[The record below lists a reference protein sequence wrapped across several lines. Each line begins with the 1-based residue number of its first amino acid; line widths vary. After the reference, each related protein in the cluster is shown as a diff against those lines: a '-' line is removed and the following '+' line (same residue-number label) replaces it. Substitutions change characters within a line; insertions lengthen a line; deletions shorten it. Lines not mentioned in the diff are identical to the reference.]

1 MILNDE
7 KVLEILGQANLL
19 KNTNYYFSVTVMPT
33 PAQYAL
39 LGVFSNLLKEVSG
52 YIINYTEEGIG
63 IIPIN
68 NMSGKPMVDNAYFL
82 PNSSIQKIEIS
93 KGGLFFYK
101 KITIVDNNNQS
112 ISFKVVKNVIPMKKY
127 KENLEA
133 FIQAYSNK

>member
-19 KNTNYYFSVTVMPT
+19 KNTNYYFSGTVMPT

-112 ISFKVVKNVIPMKKY
+112 ISFKVVKNVLPMKKY
-127 KENLEA
+127 KENLET

>member
-7 KVLEILGQANLL
+7 KVLEVIGQANLL
-19 KNTNYYFSVTVMPT
+19 KNTNYYFSGTVMPT

-68 NMSGKPMVDNAYFL
+68 NMSGKPMIDNAYFI
-82 PNSSIQKIEIS
+82 PNSSIQKVEIN

-112 ISFKVVKNVIPMKKY
+112 ISFKVVKNVLPMKKY

>member
-19 KNTNYYFSVTVMPT
+19 KNTNYYFSGTVMPT